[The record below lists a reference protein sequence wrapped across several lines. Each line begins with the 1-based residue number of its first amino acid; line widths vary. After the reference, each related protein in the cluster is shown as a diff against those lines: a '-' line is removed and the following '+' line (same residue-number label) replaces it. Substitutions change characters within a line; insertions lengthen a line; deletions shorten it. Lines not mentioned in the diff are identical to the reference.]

1 MSTKEQDSQFVA
13 ERAQMQIADLTL
25 KLEHDS

>member
-13 ERAQMQIADLTL
+13 EQQMQIADLTL